1 MNRYRQAAQEMQRYG
16 RNGDTILAHI
26 NPREAQMLKRQ
37 GGSGTRNPI
46 TGAFE
51 FFELG
56 REDRDDIAAM
66 FGYQGPGG
74 GAAPGSI
81 QQYMQQTGQTEAFQR
96 AKADAAA
103 QQAQLGV
110 NRGGYGLTPSAY
122 GIGEGS
128 AFQPAPGAP
137 QMPVAPDKETPR
149 IPPPS
154 GGGQFDYQGF
164 LDNFFNRFQQTQQ
177 TQMPSFGA
185 GYGYGGMPYGAGY
198 YPSAAFGYGAF
209 GGVGGQDPYG
219 MGTTS
224 TPSYQNTYTGFGDFY
239 SNQQNP
245 RTTPRGGFEPAG
257 AFNFT

>member
-1 MNRYRQAAQEMQRYG
+1 MNRYRQAAQEMQRFG

-26 NPREAQMLKRQ
+26 NPREAQMLKRM
-37 GGSGTRNPI
+37 GGSGTRNPV

-56 REDRDDIAAM
+56 REDRDEIARM

-74 GAAPGSI
+74 AAAPGSI

-110 NRGGYGLTPSAY
+110 TRGGYALTPSAY
-122 GIGEGS
+122 GIGEGT
-128 AFQPAPGAP
+128 AFQPRTP
-137 QMPVAPDKETPR
+137 QNPATTPT
-149 IPPPS
+149 

-164 LDNFFNRFQQTQQ
+164 LDNFFNRFQQQFPQQ
-177 TQMPSFGA
+177 QQMPSFGM

-198 YPSAAFGYGAF
+198 YPMGAWGGMMGGYNPSTGFGPDPWNF
-209 GGVGGQDPYG
+209 GGGSAPA
-219 MGTTS
+219 
-224 TPSYQNTYTGFGDFY
+224 YQNAYTGFGDFY
-239 SNQQNP
+239 SRQQNP

-257 AFNFT
+257 AFAFT